1 MTASDDDAEDATPY
15 ESLEA
20 LTVDL
25 VLRAPFFGHVLAG
38 IEKRLAVGATTL
50 VASRA
55 KVVLEVSEASLRG
68 PRPEARGVMKHELL
82 HLLLEHPLRRAEL
95 ADAPRFDLASDL
107 VVGPLL
113 EPAERGALDPM
124 PEQFPELPREASA
137 ERYYALL
144 PPTPARGALDPR
156 DAAASR
162 AASRAGDTEGEAGEA
177 GEDDTPGAPRSHDRW
192 QTFEGGTATERALRG
207 AFVRR
212 LAEDAYEKARRKA
225 HGRVPAGLLRALAE
239 SLERGAALD
248 WRVALRRFRAT
259 SELTTR
265 VSTIH
270 RPSKRYGTVPGAKSR
285 RRCRL
290 VAVVD
295 TSGSVTDEELA
306 SFGHELRH
314 LARAGAD
321 LRVIACD
328 SVVHSDEPFRGGLTH
343 LAGGGGTSLDA
354 GLRAADAHGPDGIVY
369 LTDGLVAQVNVRPRA
384 PVLWLLTPG
393 GLDPSAP
400 ATALLLRG
408 RRARLR

>member
-1 MTASDDDAEDATPY
+1 MSAHDDDAEDATPY
-15 ESLEA
+15 DSLEELA
-20 LTVDL
+20 VDL

-38 IEKRLAVGATTL
+38 IEKRLTAGPTTL
-50 VASRA
+50 AASRA
-55 KVVLEVSEASLRG
+55 KVVLEVSEGSLRG

-82 HLLLEHPLRRAEL
+82 HLLLEHPLRRADF

-113 EPAERGALDPM
+113 DPAERGASEPL
-124 PEQFPELPREASA
+124 PEHFPDLPREASA

-144 PPTPARGALDPR
+144 PPTAER
-156 DAAASR
+156 DAPEPEPLR
-162 AASRAGDTEGEAGEA
+162 DEGEDGDERDE
-177 GEDDTPGAPRSHDRW
+177 GDEDDRAGAPRPHDRW
-192 QTFEGGTATERALRG
+192 RTFEGGTATERALRG

-212 LAEDAYEKARRKA
+212 LAEDAYDQARRKA

-295 TSGSVTDEELA
+295 TSGSVSEEELA

-314 LARAGAD
+314 LARAGAE

-354 GLRAADAHGPDGIVY
+354 GLLAADAHAPDGIVY
-369 LTDGLVAQVNVRPRA
+369 LTDGLVSHVNVRPRA
-384 PVLWLLTPG
+384 PVLWLLTPS
-393 GLDPSAP
+393 GLDPTAP
-400 ATALLLRG
+400 STALLLRG